1 MSPALSEH
9 LRDHLRFLS
18 EFVRQPVRIGAVAP
32 SSSWLAQ
39 CVVAEMGLED
49 ARTVVELGP
58 GTGPFTRIISERAH
72 PEALV
77 LALELNPRL
86 AAELVRRFARV
97 QIVNDSAERLPEH
110 LTSRGCDHA
119 DCILSGLPFA
129 GFSEDLQRRLL
140 DAVVTALAPG
150 GRFATF
156 AYVHAAW
163 LPPGR
168 RFRRLLESRFSRVQR
183 TSTVWRNL
191 PPAFVYR
198 CEK

>member
-1 MSPALSEH
+1 
-9 LRDHLRFLS
+9 
-18 EFVRQPVRIGAVAP
+18 VRQPVRMGAVAP
-32 SSSWLAQ
+32 SSPWLARRL
-39 CVVAEMGLED
+39 VDEMGLED
-49 ARTVVELGP
+49 ALTVVELGP
-58 GTGPFTRIISERAH
+58 GTGPFTRVISERAH
-72 PEALV
+72 PEALI

-86 AAELVRRFARV
+86 AAELARRFDRV
-97 QIVNDSAERLPEH
+97 EIVNDSAERLPEH
-110 LTSRGCDHA
+110 LRSRGRDHA
-119 DCILSGLPFA
+119 DCVLSGLPFA

-140 DAVVTALAPG
+140 DAVVSALGPG

-156 AYVHAAW
+156 AYLHAAW

-168 RFRRLLESRFSRVQR
+168 RFRRMLESCFHKVER